1 MNYEKIIESVFNPNP
16 HFPCTKIYQGD
27 TSRVYRVDTRNPLIV
42 RIASAGSSDY
52 YEFQAKLLET
62 IADPDNLTPRVLHW
76 EMREIDNQAC
86 CIQIQTYLSGAPL
99 DHYPNPDESK
109 AIVNAV
115 YTLHQ
120 RLCAVS
126 SNSFPDE
133 ISTIDKIF
141 RNLLLKADDGPIK
154 EAGVNLIKNE
164 RYNALVA
171 EEEQYLTHFDLWSK
185 NLLLEQ
191 AAGHIEVKIVDFNA
205 LVLAPKIVQ
214 PAVFFSSCFLV
225 SSLLFNSNLSYSLDL
240 DEVIEYWPESPNKQD
255 MLLMM
260 QLYPVV
266 IGLIKEEQFARN
278 PSSVSEPI
286 QGIRDLLMNCLQT
299 IWQMYG

>member
-1 MNYEKIIESVFNPNP
+1 
-16 HFPCTKIYQGD
+16 
-27 TSRVYRVDTRNPLIV
+27 
-42 RIASAGSSDY
+42 
-52 YEFQAKLLET
+52 
-62 IADPDNLTPRVLHW
+62 
-76 EMREIDNQAC
+76 
-86 CIQIQTYLSGAPL
+86 
-99 DHYPNPDESK
+99 
-109 AIVNAV
+109 
-115 YTLHQ
+115 
-120 RLCAVS
+120 
-126 SNSFPDE
+126 
-133 ISTIDKIF
+133 
-141 RNLLLKADDGPIK
+141 
-154 EAGVNLIKNE
+154 
-164 RYNALVA
+164 
-171 EEEQYLTHFDLWSK
+171 
-185 NLLLEQ
+185 LLLEQ

-225 SSLLFNSNLSYSLDL
+225 SSLLFNSNLSHSLDL

-278 PSSVSEPI
+278 PSSASEPI